1 MLKNKAV
8 LAHGLVWLVLLA
20 VLFLVNSRERP
31 AHAFIL
37 ILLYGALNVSIFYM
51 HYFLI
56 NPLLIGT
63 GRYWRALTYMAVV
76 LVVSIA
82 VKYGIA
88 HYYDDII
95 LQYRDSDGQ
104 QQMLTPLQYMVMALI
119 SGLFFMLLSTAVY
132 VVSSNFK
139 TREDRKS
146 LETEK
151 LNAELAFLRSQINPH
166 FLFNSL
172 NSIYSLA
179 YKKSEKTPEAI
190 LKLSEIMRY
199 MLYESNEDLVLLE
212 EEINYLENYIDLQKL
227 RFKEKVYVDLHVD
240 IDVEGHRIMPL
251 LLISFLE
258 NAFKHGVST
267 DKHKPIRI
275 DISVKNGRLNFKA
288 ENAKN
293 QLNKDQT
300 KGVGMT
306 NLKRRLQ
313 LGYPDRHTI
322 NIVESEYYYSSE
334 LFIYL

>member
-37 ILLYGALNVSIFYM
+37 ILLYSALNVSIFYM

-179 YKKSEKTPEAI
+179 YKKSEKTPEAL
-190 LKLSEIMRY
+190 LKLSEVMRY
-199 MLYESNEDLVLLE
+199 MICERHEDMELLE
-212 EEINYLENYIDLQKL
+212 EEINYLENYLD
-227 RFKEKVYVDLHVD
+227 
-240 IDVEGHRIMPL
+240 
-251 LLISFLE
+251 
-258 NAFKHGVST
+258 
-267 DKHKPIRI
+267 
-275 DISVKNGRLNFKA
+275 
-288 ENAKN
+288 
-293 QLNKDQT
+293 
-300 KGVGMT
+300 
-306 NLKRRLQ
+306 
-313 LGYPDRHTI
+313 
-322 NIVESEYYYSSE
+322 
-334 LFIYL
+334 

>member
-8 LAHGLVWLVLLA
+8 LIHSLVWLVLLT
-20 VLFLVNSRERP
+20 VLFLINVREHP
-31 AHAFIL
+31 AHAVIL
-37 ILLYGALNVSIFYM
+37 ILLYGALNVTIFYI
-51 HYFLI
+51 HYFVI
-56 NPLLIGT
+56 NPLLIST
-63 GRYWRALTYMAVV
+63 GRYWRALGYMTIV
-76 LVVSIA
+76 LVVSIV
-82 VKYGIA
+82 VKYGVA
-88 HYYDDII
+88 LYYDDVI

-104 QQMLTPLQYMVMALI
+104 RQILTSVQYTTAALI

-132 VVSSNFK
+132 VISSNFK

-172 NSIYSLA
+172 NNIYSLA

-212 EEINYLENYIDLQKL
+212 EEINYLENYIELQKL

-240 IDVEGHRIMPL
+240 IDEEGLRIMPL

-267 DKHKPIRI
+267 DELKPIRI
-275 DISVKNGRLNFKA
+275 DIGVQKRRLHFKA

-293 QLNKDQT
+293 QVNKDQT
-300 KGVGMT
+300 RGVGLT

-322 NIVESEYYYSSE
+322 NIVESEHYYTSE